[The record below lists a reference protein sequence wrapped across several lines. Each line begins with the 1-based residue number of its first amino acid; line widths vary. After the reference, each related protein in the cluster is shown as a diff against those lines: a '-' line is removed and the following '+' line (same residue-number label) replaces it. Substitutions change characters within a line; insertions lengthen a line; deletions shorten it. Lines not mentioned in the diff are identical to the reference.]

1 MKRSKWWLI
10 GSVAVGLVVIPLTG
24 CTGIPQSEFDAL
36 QADYEALQAEHATLS
51 DENTGLKAQF
61 QTAQADLTNKQADYD
76 ALNTDYEAVNEE
88 LTGIK
93 EVYPPRD
100 FSSLSELQDWLL
112 ANDVSEKPVT
122 PNAEDWYGRAIEVQE
137 DALRDGYIVSVDYD
151 YFEDTDDYFIWCIT
165 IIDGDI
171 WYWDPETDEA
181 FQETELGKVK

>member
-1 MKRSKWWLI
+1 MKRFKWLLI
-10 GSVAVGLVVIPLTG
+10 GLVVSLAIVPLSG
-24 CTGIPQSEFDAL
+24 CLGASNSA
-36 QADYEALQAEHATLS
+36 ALQAELAVSKSEFAALQTEHATLV
-51 DENTGLKAQF
+51 DENTGLKAQS
-61 QTAQADLTNKQADYD
+61 QTAQSDLTNKQADY
-76 ALNTDYEAVNEE
+76 EAVNQE
-88 LTGIK
+88 LAEIK

-100 FSSLSELQDWLL
+100 FSSLGELRDWLE

-181 FQETELGKVK
+181 FQGTELGKVK